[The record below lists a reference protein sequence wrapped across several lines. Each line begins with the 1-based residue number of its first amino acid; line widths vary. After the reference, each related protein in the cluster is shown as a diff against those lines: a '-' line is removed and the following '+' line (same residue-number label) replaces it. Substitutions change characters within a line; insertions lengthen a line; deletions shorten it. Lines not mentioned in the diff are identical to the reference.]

1 MLAPFSA
8 LSAVVLIALICGSV
22 VAQNAAAV
30 VQAGPK
36 LLAAIFLLHAG
47 EAWLHCHANI
57 LGSTS
62 RLLDER
68 RSGVLLHFCATANLS
83 CSSPPRHAVPCAGGF
98 FFGYALSRAVGI
110 PERAARTNSIEVRA
124 GRRLLC
130 CSGLMGV
137 PPAIH

>member
-47 EAWLHCHANI
+47 EAGQQACAVARGARVACWVTA
-57 LGSTS
+57 GFTS
-62 RLLDER
+62 CDL
-68 RSGVLLHFCATANLS
+68 
-83 CSSPPRHAVPCAGGF
+83 
-98 FFGYALSRAVGI
+98 
-110 PERAARTNSIEVRA
+110 
-124 GRRLLC
+124 
-130 CSGLMGV
+130 
-137 PPAIH
+137 